1 MRALAHADPSLNI
14 ATIAKQINGL
24 SGSIYHRFRSRE
36 EILIQ
41 LWLRSISRFHIGFL
55 AAVNTA
61 DPNAAI
67 RAFARHVVSFCRQYP
82 QDALAMTLYRHS
94 KLVHT
99 VPTDLK
105 NEVEHINDGINA
117 AIGNLCQ
124 RRYGILSNQHREILT
139 LAIVQTP
146 YGIVRPY
153 VGTDVPQWLDDA
165 AITVAVAITAL
176 GDNLVP

>member
-1 MRALAHADPSLNI
+1 MRALAHADPSLSI
-14 ATIAKQINGL
+14 ATIAKQINGP
-24 SGSIYHRFRSRE
+24 SGAIYHRFRSRE

-55 AAVNTA
+55 AA

-67 RAFARHVVSFCRQYP
+67 RASAYHVVSFCWQYP
-82 QDALAMTLYRHS
+82 QDALAMTLYHHS
-94 KLVHT
+94 KLVHA

-146 YGIVRPY
+146 YGIVRPC

-165 AITVAVAITAL
+165 AITAL